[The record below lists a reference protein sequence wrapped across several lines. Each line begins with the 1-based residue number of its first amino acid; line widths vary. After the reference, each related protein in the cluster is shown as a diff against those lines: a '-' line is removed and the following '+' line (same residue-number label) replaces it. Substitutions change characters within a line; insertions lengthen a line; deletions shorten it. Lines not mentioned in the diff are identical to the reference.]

1 MYAIFRKEITGFFS
15 SLTGYVVIIVFL
27 LINSMFMWVLP
38 GEWNVFDS
46 GYAGLDTLF
55 ILSPWIFMFLVPAVT
70 MRMIAE
76 EKRLGTIELIFS
88 RPISEREIV
97 YGKYLASV
105 SLVLIALL
113 PGIIYY
119 ISVYQLGATPGNLD
133 IGGTIG
139 AFIGL
144 FFLAAVYAS
153 AGILA
158 SSLTDNQV
166 IAFII
171 AVTVCF
177 IMFIGFDSFAYLPG
191 LKKVDEVVIRL
202 GINEHY
208 KSISR
213 GVIDIRDIAYFLAV
227 IAIFNEITVFKLQS
241 HKWNIKELEVKSW
254 IRLIVTFSVILII
267 TSASTLIRL
276 RADLT
281 EDNRYTLSSPTK
293 KILTGIKNDI
303 YIQVYL
309 DGEIPIPLKRL
320 KRSVMEMLDEFRI
333 TSGRKIDYEF
343 INPSEGKDEK
353 QRNTQYQTLA
363 NKGLT
368 PINLQAGDAEGGSTR
383 KIIFPGMIVN
393 YNGIE
398 VPVNFLKNNPS
409 IPYEQNILHSVEGLE
424 YEMIQTISTLSSDTI
439 YKVAFLEGHGE
450 IPEIETADITWNLAK
465 YFTVDR
471 GIIGGKTGI
480 LDNYAAVV
488 IAGPEAEFT
497 EADKLVL
504 DQYIM
509 NGGKVLWLIEEV
521 SVNSDSLAYGETV
534 GLYRP
539 LNLEDQLFRYGAR
552 VNASI
557 VQDLD
562 CMEIMLRVSSGGVNS
577 QLAPFP
583 WVYYPKLHP
592 AQNHSITRSINKVKG
607 EFVNYIDTVGLDR
620 NIKKTVLLST
630 SELAKTLNP
639 PVLISLREAELIAD
653 EKTYNKPYLPVAV
666 LLAGIFPSAF
676 KNRMISGITD
686 DKNLVVKNESTNTK
700 MIVVADADIIR
711 NEVRRSGLQEAPVP
725 LGQDKY
731 TGEVFGNRDFLVNC
745 LNYLVDDKGI
755 LELRSREL
763 KMRLLNTAKVKS
775 EKLKWQLI
783 NVAGPVILVI
793 IAGLVYG
800 YMRKRKYTGGEV
812 RSA

>member
-1 MYAIFRKEITGFFS
+1 MLAIFRKEINGFFS
-15 SLTGYVVIIVFL
+15 TLTGYIVIIFFL
-27 LINSMFMWVLP
+27 LINSLFMWVLP
-38 GEWNVFDS
+38 GEWNIFDG
-46 GYAGLDTLF
+46 GYAGLETLF

-88 RPISEREIV
+88 RPVSEREIV

-105 SLVLIALL
+105 ALVLIALL
-113 PGIIYY
+113 PGVIYY

-171 AVTVCF
+171 AVTICF
-177 IMFIGFDSFAYLPG
+177 IMFIGFDSFAFLPG
-191 LKKVDEVVIRL
+191 LKKVDEIVIRL

-213 GVIDIRDIAYFLAV
+213 GVIDIKDIAYFLAV
-227 IAIFNEITVFKLQS
+227 IAILNELTVFKLQS
-241 HKWNIKELEVKSW
+241 HKWNIRKIESKYL
-254 IRLIVTFSVILII
+254 IRIIVTISVIII
-267 TSASTLIRL
+267 VTSASSLIRL
-276 RADLT
+276 RTDLT

-293 KILTGIKNDI
+293 KILSEIKNDI

-320 KRSVMEMLDEFRI
+320 KRSVSETLDEFRI
-333 TSGRKIDYEF
+333 SSGRKIDYEF
-343 INPSEGKDEK
+343 INPSDGKDAK
-353 QRNTQYQTLA
+353 QRESLYQNLID
-363 NKGLT
+363 KGLV
-368 PINLQAGDAEGGSTR
+368 PIDLRVSDDEGGKSSKR
-383 KIIFPGMIVN
+383 IFPGLLVN

-398 VPVNFLKNNPS
+398 VPVNFLNNSTPS
-409 IPYEQNILHSVEGLE
+409 YEENILRSTEGLE
-424 YEMIQTISTLSSDTI
+424 YELIQTIATLSSDTI
-439 YKVAFLEGHGE
+439 YKVAFLEGHSE
-450 IPEIETADITWNLAK
+450 IPEIQTADITWNLAK
-465 YFTVDR
+465 FFTVDR
-471 GIIGGKTGI
+471 GVIGGKNGI
-480 LDNYAAVV
+480 LDSYAAVV
-488 IAGPEAEFT
+488 IAGPEEEFS

-509 NGGKVLWLIEEV
+509 NGGKVVWLFEEV
-521 SVNSDSLAYGETV
+521 YVNSDSLALGETV

-552 VNASI
+552 INPAI
-557 VQDLD
+557 IQDLD
-562 CMEIMLRVSSGGVNS
+562 CMEIMLRVSSGGANS

-592 AQNHSITRSINKVKG
+592 AKNHPITRNINKVRG
-607 EFVNYIDTVGLDR
+607 EFVNFIDTVGLDR
-620 NIKKTVLLST
+620 NIKKTVLLSS

-639 PVLISLREAELIAD
+639 PVLISLREAELIPD
-653 EKTYNKPYLPVAV
+653 EKTYNSPDLTVAV
-666 LLAGIFPSAF
+666 LLEGIFPSAF
-676 KNRMISGITD
+676 KNRMISSIIN
-686 DKNLVVKNESTNTK
+686 DKNLIMKNESIATK
-700 MIVVADADIIR
+700 MIVIADADIIR
-711 NEVRRSGLQEAPVP
+711 NEVRRSGLQEVPIP

-731 TGEVFGNRDFLVNC
+731 TSEIFGNRDFLINC

-763 KMRLLNTAKVKS
+763 KIRLLNTAKVKS
-775 EKLKWQLI
+775 EKVKWQLL
-783 NVAGPVILVI
+783 NVAGPVILVF
-793 IAGLVYG
+793 IAGLGYG
-800 YMRKRKYTGGEV
+800 YLRKRKYSGGV
-812 RSA
+812 RSD